1 VCLAESEV
9 FVVIDAPALRARKP
23 VSGWTAPIDLQTMSR
38 YQSVYWRAWI
48 LSLLIMVMELAG
60 SIVSGSFALRA
71 DVWHMAGD
79 MLVAFAPVAATYARG
94 RRLNPQK
101 IVLFGGAAV
110 GMVLMAIG
118 VLLLEEAVHNVTSPI
133 PAHEVHGW
141 LLSGFALLSA
151 VGNWWQHR
159 FLSQVQVPH
168 RDLTHVG
175 FHFHVRMDF
184 LKNLALPV
192 LGALLAWQLVP
203 QRADSWAAGCIGAWI
218 AARGVVLLARSAM
231 TIRRAKRDTLA
242 A

>member
-1 VCLAESEV
+1 LAESEV
-9 FVVIDAPALRARKP
+9 FVVIDAPADP
-23 VSGWTAPIDLQTMSR
+23 QTMRR
-38 YQSVYWRAWI
+38 YRSVYWRAWI
-48 LSLLIMVMELAG
+48 LSLLIMVVELAG

-94 RRLNPQK
+94 RRLNPHK
-101 IVLFGGAAV
+101 IVVVGGAAV
-110 GMVLMAIG
+110 AMVLMVIG
-118 VLLLEEAVHNVTSPI
+118 AVLLEEALHNLASPK

-141 LLSGFALLSA
+141 LLSGFALVSA
-151 VGNWWQHR
+151 VANWWQHR
-159 FLSQVQVPH
+159 FLSQVQVSH

-192 LGALLAWQLVP
+192 LGALLALQLVS

-218 AARGVVLLARSAM
+218 AARGLVLLARSALAF
-231 TIRRAKRDTLA
+231 RRGAHPTVA